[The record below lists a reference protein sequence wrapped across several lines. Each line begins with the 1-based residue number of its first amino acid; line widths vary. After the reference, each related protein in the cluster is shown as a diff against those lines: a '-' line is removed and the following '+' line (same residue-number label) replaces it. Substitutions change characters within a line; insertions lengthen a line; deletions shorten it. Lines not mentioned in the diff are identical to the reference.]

1 VELIGAAIAGGV
13 RKKDNRD
20 RGIEDSRT
28 RLLGSQTLD
37 FARFGIRAGK
47 GFVWFLFFRAQ
58 SSRHSARRP
67 NGA

>member
-20 RGIEDSRT
+20 PSRF
-28 RLLGSQTLD
+28 LGSQTLD